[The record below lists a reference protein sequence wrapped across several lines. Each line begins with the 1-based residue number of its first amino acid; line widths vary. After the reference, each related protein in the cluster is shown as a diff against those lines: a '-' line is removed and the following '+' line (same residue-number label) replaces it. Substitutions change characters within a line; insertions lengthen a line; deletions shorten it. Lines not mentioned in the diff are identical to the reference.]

1 MHDAHAPLWRNKIF
15 LPVLQKKPEAA
26 IALPTLLPCSGFA
39 LPEKARRHSAYPV
52 KHTPTAEDVFYDG
65 THRIA
70 IAFLKDGKNGRIF
83 LQAQQCLTLYGYS
96 KSPALYKRAGPL
108 HWYRRISFKR
118 YLQGR
123 LLPRFAPLLDLSI
136 LLITKIAIDFDKD
149 GKNGCQNSKFGR
161 LF

>member
-1 MHDAHAPLWRNKIF
+1 MHDAHAPLLKNKF
-15 LPVLQKKPEAA
+15 FPQKRRRSGFSAALRLFPVFILQQKSRKRCYAV
-26 IALPTLLPCSGFA
+26 PTPLSCSGFA

-96 KSPALYKRAGPL
+96 KSPTLFRNKSVGPL
-108 HWYRRISFKR
+108 RWYRRKTFIR
-118 YLQGR
+118 NNEGNECCRALR
-123 LLPRFAPLLDLSI
+123 I
-136 LLITKIAIDFDKD
+136 LLNLT
-149 GKNGCQNSKFGR
+149 
-161 LF
+161 

>member
-83 LQAQQCLTLYGYS
+83 LQASQCLTLYGYS
-96 KSPALYKRAGPL
+96 KSPTLFRNKSVGPL
-108 HWYRRISFKR
+108 RWYRRISFIR
-118 YLQGR
+118 YNEGNVCCRALR
-123 LLPRFAPLLDLSI
+123 FLLNLS
-136 LLITKIAIDFDKD
+136 
-149 GKNGCQNSKFGR
+149 
-161 LF
+161 